1 LKSIGGSFA
10 GGALLRAY
18 ADPWKIREPGE
29 ARCASKRR
37 QSGARDIA
45 FDEASGNHRAIGNR
59 AREKGLPEGRYKFFV
74 VVAWFGGEII
84 GAVAAEIASQFL
96 LDDQNG
102 NDLLLTYLFAIFTAS
117 LFVWFVFKLVA
128 IRPDIQQDDDS
139 GDFEDE
145 EPPRIQCAKPSC

>member
-1 LKSIGGSFA
+1 MIEILLLISLCRKIG
-10 GGALLRAY
+10 
-18 ADPWKIREPGE
+18 I
-29 ARCASKRR
+29 
-37 QSGARDIA
+37 
-45 FDEASGNHRAIGNR
+45 R

-128 IRPDIQQDDDS
+128 IRPDIQQDDD
-139 GDFEDE
+139 FEDSE
-145 EPPRIQCAKPSC
+145 DDEPPRIQDNPPDNRGDDDRITHRRRDQIQ